1 MHAFTAAI
9 NWAIVPSLKRKST
22 PNRLHGATIQKKITL
37 MVAAVRISNLT
48 NTPEIRLHPMIFY
61 KFKIF

>member
-1 MHAFTAAI
+1 
-9 NWAIVPSLKRKST
+9 
-22 PNRLHGATIQKKITL
+22 

-61 KFKIF
+61 KFKIFWQERLKTPGNSVFVFTYGSVVLLIEGF